1 MKYLKLY
8 ENFEEEENLPGGDI
22 PSDTNTGADTSW
34 TRSIDGKETTI
45 TLQDLNDYLDENNV
59 AVEEIDTKSIEDILI
74 ETERDPN
81 RVNSADLSFPIVVSK
96 SNGEFKGILDGQHR
110 VVKSIQ
116 NNIPTIKAR
125 VLVLDTAPV
134 EYKKMFI

>member
-1 MKYLKLY
+1 MKRIKLF
-8 ENFEEEENLPGGDI
+8 ENFIEENLPGGDI
-22 PSDTNTGADTSW
+22 PSDQGLNTSW

-81 RVNSADLSFPIVVSK
+81 RVESADLSFPIVVSK

-116 NNIPTIKAR
+116 NGIPTIKAR
-125 VLVLDTAPV
+125 VLILDTAPV
-134 EYKKMFI
+134 EYKKIFI

>member
-1 MKYLKLY
+1 M
-8 ENFEEEENLPGGDI
+8 GV
-22 PSDTNTGADTSW
+22 DTSW

-45 TLQDLNDYLDENNV
+45 TLRDLNDYLDENNV

-116 NNIPTIKAR
+116 NEIPTIKAR
-125 VLVLDTAPV
+125 VLILDTAPV

>member
-8 ENFEEEENLPGGDI
+8 ENFEEDENLPGGDI
-22 PSDTNTGADTSW
+22 PSDSNTGADTSW
-34 TRSIDGKETTI
+34 TRDIDGRETTI
-45 TLQDLNDYLDENNV
+45 TLHDVNDYLDKNNV
-59 AVEEIDTKSIEDILI
+59 PVEEIDTKSIEDILI

-81 RVNSADLSFPIVVSK
+81 RVESADLSFPIVLSK
-96 SNGEFKGILDGQHR
+96 SNGKFKAILDGQHR

-116 NNIPTIKAR
+116 NDIPTIMAR
-125 VLVLDTAPV
+125 VLVLDTAPE

>member
-1 MKYLKLY
+1 MKRIKLF
-8 ENFEEEENLPGGDI
+8 ENFIEENLPGGDI
-22 PSDTNTGADTSW
+22 PSDTNTGAATSW

-116 NNIPTIKAR
+116 NDIPTIKAR

-134 EYKKMFI
+134 EYKKMFK

>member
-1 MKYLKLY
+1 MKHIKLF
-8 ENFEEEENLPGGDI
+8 ENFIEGENLPGGDI
-22 PSDTNTGADTSW
+22 PSDQGLETSW
-34 TRSIDGKETTI
+34 TVDGVTI
-45 TLQDLNDYLDENNV
+45 TLNDINSYLDENKV
-59 AVEEIDTKSIEDILI
+59 PVVEIDPKSIEDILI
-74 ETERDPN
+74 KTERDPN

-116 NNIPTIKAR
+116 NDIPTIKAR

>member
-1 MKYLKLY
+1 MKHIKLF
-8 ENFEEEENLPGGDI
+8 ENFIEGENLPGGDI
-22 PSDTNTGADTSW
+22 PSDTNMGVDTSW

>member
-8 ENFEEEENLPGGDI
+8 ENFEEQENLPGGDI
-22 PSDTNTGADTSW
+22 PSDVNTGVDTSW

-59 AVEEIDTKSIEDILI
+59 VVEEIDTKSIEDILI

-116 NNIPTIKAR
+116 NDIPTIKAR

>member
-1 MKYLKLY
+1 MKRIKLF
-8 ENFEEEENLPGGDI
+8 ENFIEENLPGGDI

-74 ETERDPN
+74 ETERDTN

-116 NNIPTIKAR
+116 NDIPTIKAR

>member
-1 MKYLKLY
+1 MKRIKLF
-8 ENFEEEENLPGGDI
+8 ENFIEENLPGGDI

-59 AVEEIDTKSIEDILI
+59 SVEEIDTKSIEDILI

-116 NNIPTIKAR
+116 NDIPTIKAR
-125 VLVLDTAPV
+125 VLVLDTAPE

>member
-1 MKYLKLY
+1 MKRIKLF
-8 ENFEEEENLPGGDI
+8 ENFIEENLPGGDI

-59 AVEEIDTKSIEDILI
+59 SVEEIDTKSIEDILI

-116 NNIPTIKAR
+116 NDIPTIKAR
-125 VLVLDTAPV
+125 VLVLDTAPE
-134 EYKKMFI
+134 EYKKIFI